1 MTIVIHV
8 VVARVKTKVV
18 TALTVHTRPTTPK
31 LLTTPPVP
39 TRHAL
44 PVRELRQ
51 TRRCGMQVEQIV
63 WTVRLGLI
71 HRKEL
76 VNAPTLMNV
85 HKTHVKT
92 MLRAPTGWVRIIVP
106 VSLVT
111 LAKTVRCAPRS
122 TTIPTVVTYAA
133 TLAQCAL
140 RVILEKGKRHRALRR
155 QTVFVLKTIVLVPT
169 VLLQPV
175 KRVPHTTPIFV
186 RLVLLGFTSMV
197 TPVQNAPLVDW
208 VNINLEQHAM
218 AMELTIPKHALLVRT
233 GIRLTC
239 V

>member
-1 MTIVIHV
+1 MSIVKNV
-8 VVARVKTKVV
+8 ELERVKTKVV
-18 TALTVHTRPTTPK
+18 TALTAPVLPTTLKP
-31 LLTTPPVP
+31 LTTLHVP
-39 TRHAL
+39 TRAAPL
-44 PVRELRQ
+44 DRGLRR

-63 WTVRLGLI
+63 WTVRLVTT
-71 HRKEL
+71 HPREL
-76 VNAPTLMNV
+76 VSAPTLTNV

-92 MLRAPTGWVRIIVP
+92 MLRAPTGWVRIIAP

-186 RLVLLGFTSMV
+186 RPVPTGFTK
-197 TPVQNAPLVDW
+197 TALPVQNAPLVDW

-218 AMELTIPKHALLVRT
+218 AMELMIPKHALLVRT